1 MVKVGKDY
9 EIFSVPEKIIGVDCT
24 KDNLK
29 IIQVKGILDN
39 NTVSFNLPVGCIKK
53 LIIENGEI
61 TSLNLIV
68 SKI

>member
-1 MVKVGKDY
+1 MNDL
-9 EIFSVPEKIIGVDCT
+9 PEESKKINYIREDCKCKKCVENFLYKT
-24 KDNLK
+24 MANC
-29 IIQVKGILDN
+29 
-39 NTVSFNLPVGCIKK
+39 FNLPVGCIKK